1 MEKLLRVMEWRKEHG
16 VPQLPDLVALA
27 NLSVD
32 DQIKFKS
39 LKKNTTTTNSNVSN
53 ERLAKAKAMVA
64 TLNNGSLYWHGLTID
79 GRPILWLRAQRLP
92 WFPDADAQINALIML
107 ADVGIQSG
115 MPPGVTEFV
124 AICHCAKSPPPHPKF
139 AFRLLN
145 ALTKGFP
152 DRLHV
157 LWSAPVSSIV
167 DTFMNVVSPL
177 MPARLSKKLAFLDMN
192 HCQERLVHELLLN
205 GLEDLPTFFGGPN
218 EDHDKFYPEEKYCP
232 NRGEGSLKFDFYGMK
247 ERLIQQRRLFEERL
261 Q

>member
-1 MEKLLRVMEWRKEHG
+1 MKKLLLVMEWRKEHG

-27 NLSVD
+27 NISDEQV
-32 DQIKFKS
+32 KS
-39 LKKNTTTTNSNVSN
+39 LNNVS
-53 ERLAKAKAMVA
+53 EGRLEKAKATVA
-64 TLNNGSLYWHGLTID
+64 TLNNSSLYWHGLTID
-79 GRPILWLRAQRLP
+79 GRPILWLRTQRLP
-92 WFPDADAQINALIML
+92 WFPDVDAQINALVML
-107 ADVGIQSG
+107 ADVGIQTG

-124 AICHCAKSPPPHPKF
+124 AICHCTGSPPPHPKF
-139 AFRLLN
+139 AFRLVN

-167 DTFMNVVSPL
+167 DTFMNMISPF
-177 MPARLSKKLAFLDMN
+177 MPARLSKKLVFLNMN

-205 GLEDLPTFFGGPN
+205 GFEDLPTFFGGPN

-232 NRGEGSLKFDFYGMK
+232 NRGEGSLKFDFYGMR
-247 ERLIQQRRLFEERL
+247 ERLIEQRRLFEERL